1 MVKEDF
7 GIVLN
12 QRTISFIIGLIT
24 LFSLLFVGV
33 SAWNDYTYR
42 IDSLEQ
48 RNISLL
54 NEITALNQRLVQLSD
69 SIVELTI
76 TLNRVDD
83 RTRGKNSE

>member
-1 MVKEDF
+1 VVKEDF

>member
-1 MVKEDF
+1 VVKEDL